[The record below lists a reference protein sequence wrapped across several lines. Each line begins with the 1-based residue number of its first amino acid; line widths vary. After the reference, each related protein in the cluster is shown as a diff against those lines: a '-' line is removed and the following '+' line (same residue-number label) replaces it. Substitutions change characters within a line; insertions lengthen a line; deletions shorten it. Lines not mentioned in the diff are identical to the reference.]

1 MDYIYTHSISYYIGN
16 NRINNIYSAIDHLHN
31 YKLSIHQ
38 TDTDKVLLIICCIY
52 DEINDN
58 IKYELNNL
66 KNKKTNKVDIEVI
79 FRWNSGGT
87 VQTMSKTLDYLLD
100 KNISTKYIGVWE
112 DDSIFKN
119 NLILDDVQNGLN
131 RDNIIV
137 GCHVPEGRP
146 DILHMNGIKIFKKE
160 YLNKR
165 QKDQHCPWCKN
176 KHIYL
181 NEKLNEDPNKLI
193 DDSLIKWI
201 DGAVYITTI
210 QNLLKIKQK
219 LQKFTLAPED
229 HKYTHIEHGINYG
242 EVGFPTRLNINGF
255 KFYGLLYDDFY
266 KHLSTNSVGDK
277 SI

>member
-1 MDYIYTHSISYYIGN
+1 
-16 NRINNIYSAIDHLHN
+16 
-31 YKLSIHQ
+31 
-38 TDTDKVLLIICCIY
+38 
-52 DEINDN
+52 
-58 IKYELNNL
+58 
-66 KNKKTNKVDIEVI
+66 
-79 FRWNSGGT
+79 
-87 VQTMSKTLDYLLD
+87 MSKTLDYLLD

-165 QKDQHCPWCKN
+165 PKDQHCPWCKN

-210 QNLLKIKQK
+210 ENLLKIKQK

-229 HKYTHIEHGINYG
+229 HKYTHIQHGINYG
-242 EVGFPTRLNINGF
+242 EVGFPTRLNIHGF
-255 KFYGLLYDDFY
+255 NFYGLL
-266 KHLSTNSVGDK
+266 
-277 SI
+277 